1 VLDLAAG
8 AVFRGCG
15 FRSNVDDRRAR
26 AESAFLE
33 MAATERRAAKTTT
46 STAFVRASSDD
57 VSIVKSTTWLEAEDM
72 ILFLLAYSAPPIL
85 YRMH

>member
-1 VLDLAAG
+1 MLDLAAG
-8 AVFRGCG
+8 AVFRGCD

-33 MAATERRAAKTTT
+33 LAAAKRRAVTTTT
-46 STAFVRASSDD
+46 SSAVRASSDD
-57 VSIVKSTTWLEAEDM
+57 VSMVKSTTWLEAEDM
-72 ILFLLAYSAPPIL
+72 VLFLLAYSAPPAL